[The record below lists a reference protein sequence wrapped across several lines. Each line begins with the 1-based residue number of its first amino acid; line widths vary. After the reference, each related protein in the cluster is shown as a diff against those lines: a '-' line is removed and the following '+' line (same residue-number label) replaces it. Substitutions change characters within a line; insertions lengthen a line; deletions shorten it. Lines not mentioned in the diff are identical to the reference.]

1 MVIPGQSAVVA
12 KQRVNIAGTLLFSYT
27 LVSASVVT
35 VVAMLGVALVLDW
48 LRNSFGA
55 PVAQKRLEMGFRK
68 KRCESVITKEYD
80 CGILPE

>member
-1 MVIPGQSAVVA
+1 
-12 KQRVNIAGTLLFSYT
+12 
-27 LVSASVVT
+27 
-35 VVAMLGVALVLDW
+35 MLGVALVLDW